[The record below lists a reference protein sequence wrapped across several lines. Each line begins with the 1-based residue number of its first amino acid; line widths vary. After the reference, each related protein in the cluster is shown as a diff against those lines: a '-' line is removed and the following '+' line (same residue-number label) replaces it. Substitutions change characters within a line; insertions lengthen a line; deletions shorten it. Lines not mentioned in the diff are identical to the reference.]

1 MQAIKPL
8 ITKAEK
14 SSKVVG
20 RETNWMLNYIRLL
33 IKSIGFWWFSVYH
46 LAFDQLLDGAHQ
58 LRSTGCLRTG
68 RTH

>member
-8 ITKAEK
+8 ITETEK

-20 RETNWMLNYIRLL
+20 RETNWTLNYIRLL
-33 IKSIGFWWFSVYH
+33 IESFGFWWFSVYH

-58 LRSTGCLRTG
+58 LRSTGRLRTR